1 MKEYTIEKSV
11 ENNLTQT
18 SFIKKDADG
27 HVRSG
32 AIYQIKDDKNNIID
46 EWETTE
52 DPHLIKGLVYGNE
65 YTLVELVAPEGLTI
79 AKDIKFIYT
88 KDTKE
93 IEMIDTKVEASKLD
107 IQFND
112 IKGAK
117 LQVISTK
124 TKQIVDEWVSDGTV
138 HSIENLIVGHEYI
151 LKEIDIPQGYVKAED
166 IVFTVTNDQQ
176 NQFIKMIDK
185 QVIVSKIDAHDNRLK
200 GAELS
205 VLDADDNVIDHWI
218 SDGND
223 HYVSGLIEG
232 KEYTLHENQA
242 PQGYLLAEDI
252 QFVVTKEK
260 ENQFIT
266 MKDEQVL
273 TDIQV
278 NKVDSL
284 TKLPIK
290 SQDFEFTMYA
300 DQECTVVLDI
310 VHANIEDG
318 TATFKNVPYG
328 VVYIKET
335 KAPLGYRLSTEVKK
349 VIINDDLEGVG
360 NIHSFVYENTLLPV
374 VVTSVP
380 TGDQMDIGFIV
391 CLVMGSA
398 LASCFLFYR
407 RKKEEE

>member
-1 MKEYTIEKSV
+1 MTKEYTIEKSV

-32 AIYQIKDDKNNIID
+32 ATYQIKDGKNNVID
-46 EWETTE
+46 EWVTTE
-52 DPHLIKGLVYGNE
+52 DPHLIKGLIYGNE
-65 YTLVELVAPEGLTI
+65 YTLIELVAPDGLTI
-79 AKDIKFIYT
+79 AKDIKFTYT
-88 KDTKE
+88 MDTKE
-93 IEMIDTKVEASKLD
+93 IVMLDKKVEASKLD
-107 IQFND
+107 AELNYLE
-112 IKGAK
+112 GAK

-124 TKQIVDEWVSDGTV
+124 TRQIVDEWITDGKIHT
-138 HSIENLIVGHEYI
+138 IENLIVGHEYI
-151 LKEIDIPQGYVKAED
+151 LQEIDPPYGYMKAED
-166 IVFTVTNDQQ
+166 ITFTVKDDGK
-176 NQFIKMIDK
+176 NQLIEMIDK
-185 QVIVSKIDAHDNRLK
+185 QI
-200 GAELS
+200 
-205 VLDADDNVIDHWI
+205 
-218 SDGND
+218 
-223 HYVSGLIEG
+223 
-232 KEYTLHENQA
+232 
-242 PQGYLLAEDI
+242 
-252 QFVVTKEK
+252 
-260 ENQFIT
+260 
-266 MKDEQVL
+266 L

-318 TATFKNVPYG
+318 TATFNNVPYG

-380 TGDQMDIGFIV
+380 TGDQMNVGLIV
-391 CLVMGSA
+391 CLAMSSA
-398 LASCFLFYR
+398 LASCFLFYG

>member
-1 MKEYTIEKSV
+1 M
-11 ENNLTQT
+11 
-18 SFIKKDADG
+18 
-27 HVRSG
+27 
-32 AIYQIKDDKNNIID
+32 
-46 EWETTE
+46 
-52 DPHLIKGLVYGNE
+52 
-65 YTLVELVAPEGLTI
+65 
-79 AKDIKFIYT
+79 
-88 KDTKE
+88 DTKE
-93 IEMIDTKVEASKLD
+93 IVMLDKKVEASKLD
-107 IQFND
+107 AELNYLE
-112 IKGAK
+112 GAK

-124 TKQIVDEWVSDGTV
+124 TRQIVDEWITDGKIHT
-138 HSIENLIVGHEYI
+138 IENLIVGHEYI
-151 LKEIDIPQGYVKAED
+151 LQEIDPPYGYMKAED
-166 IVFTVTNDQQ
+166 ITFTVKDDGK
-176 NQFIKMIDK
+176 NQLIEMIDK
-185 QVIVSKIDAHDNRLK
+185 QI
-200 GAELS
+200 
-205 VLDADDNVIDHWI
+205 
-218 SDGND
+218 
-223 HYVSGLIEG
+223 
-232 KEYTLHENQA
+232 
-242 PQGYLLAEDI
+242 
-252 QFVVTKEK
+252 
-260 ENQFIT
+260 
-266 MKDEQVL
+266 L

-318 TATFKNVPYG
+318 TATFNNVPYG